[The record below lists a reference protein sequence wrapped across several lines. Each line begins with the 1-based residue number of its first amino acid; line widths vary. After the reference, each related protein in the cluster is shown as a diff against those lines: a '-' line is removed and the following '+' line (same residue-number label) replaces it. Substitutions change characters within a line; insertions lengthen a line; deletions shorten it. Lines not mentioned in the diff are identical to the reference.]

1 MTTFN
6 SQISLLTLRCNSF
19 SYSMFYEISLK
30 MKTRHH
36 LVEMHQ
42 FVNPL
47 TREML
52 AMYVSA
58 KLRICCNFTFF
69 LMLQLHISSGSIF
82 SWILCQQCI
91 YVLVRCR
98 HKHHFVIIRERSC
111 CWLKIPVLWPQTQLM
126 MSRLPVNLYF
136 LVTTNTVSR
145 L

>member
-69 LMLQLHISSGSIF
+69 LNVAASHFLRFNFQLDFVSTMYLCSG
-82 SWILCQQCI
+82 
-91 YVLVRCR
+91 
-98 HKHHFVIIRERSC
+98 
-111 CWLKIPVLWPQTQLM
+111 
-126 MSRLPVNLYF
+126 
-136 LVTTNTVSR
+136 
-145 L
+145 